1 MLHSFSSDDA
11 SERNIW
17 KTTHVDHRLTPPPFD
32 VSTRCIVQGGYA
44 EPISRAEVQI
54 AELGLA
60 EARRIGQD
68 GLEYVPQVF
77 G

>member
-17 KTTHVDHRLTPPPFD
+17 KTTYVDHRLTPPPFD
-32 VSTRCIVQGGYA
+32 VSPRCVVQRGYA
-44 EPISRAEVQI
+44 EAISHTKVQI

-68 GLEYVPQVF
+68 GLEYGPQVF

>member
-1 MLHSFSSDDA
+1 MQ
-11 SERNIW
+11 R
-17 KTTHVDHRLTPPPFD
+17 
-32 VSTRCIVQGGYA
+32 GYA
-44 EPISRAEVQI
+44 ESISRAEVQI

-68 GLEYVPQVF
+68 GLEYGPQVF